1 MKKLLISGVLLALL
15 LPLQVMAQSAFGGT
29 WKVDINQ
36 VKSSD
41 KPIII
46 TLKNGEYSCNCTPP
60 ITIKA
65 DGADHAVTGHPR
77 YDTDS
82 VKIVDDHTIVET
94 PKKNGAVVGTHTT
107 TVAADGKTA
116 TFETVMI
123 REGGTTTV
131 KGTQTRSAAGAP
143 GSHAAAGSW
152 LTTSYQSASEGVTTY
167 TYKVD
172 GDSISMTD
180 PKGESYTAKLD
191 GKPVPYKGDPG
202 TDMIA
207 VKMVGPTLV
216 ETSMMGGKA
225 TSVAK
230 STVSAD
236 GKTMTT
242 TIHNELSK
250 RDVTL
255 VALKQ

>member
-1 MKKLLISGVLLALL
+1 MKKLLVSGVLLALL
-15 LPLQVMAQSAFGGT
+15 LPLQVMAQSAFDGT

-36 VKSSD
+36 VKPSD
-41 KPIII
+41 KPMII
-46 TLKNGEYSCNCTPP
+46 TLKDGDYTCNCTPP
-60 ITIKA
+60 IKIKA

-77 YDTDS
+77 YDTDA

-94 PKKNGAVVGTHTT
+94 VKKNGAVVGTHTT

-116 TFETVMI
+116 TFESVTT
-123 REGGTTTV
+123 RESGTSSV
-131 KGTQTRSAAGAP
+131 KGTQKRVAAAAP
-143 GSHAAAGSW
+143 GSHDAAGSW
-152 LTTSYQSASEGVTTY
+152 LTTGYQSASEGMTTY

-172 GDSISMTD
+172 GDTVSMTD
-180 PKGESYTAKLD
+180 PKGESYTARLD
-191 GKPVPYKGDPG
+191 GKPVAYKGDPG
-202 TDMIA
+202 TDMIT
-207 VKMVGPTLV
+207 VKMVGNALV
-216 ETSMMGGKA
+216 ETSMFGGKA
-225 TSVAK
+225 TSIAK

-242 TIHNELSK
+242 TIHNEMSK